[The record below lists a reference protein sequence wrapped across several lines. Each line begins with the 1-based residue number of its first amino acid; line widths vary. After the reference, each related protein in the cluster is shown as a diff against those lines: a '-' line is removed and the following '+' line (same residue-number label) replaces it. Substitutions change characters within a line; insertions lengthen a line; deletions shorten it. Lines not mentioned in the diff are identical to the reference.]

1 MFTLGGDSR
10 ASAAR
15 AGVMPASRYGTIICR
30 GRTATQPGSGKAKGS
45 LEKIYKKKHLPLP
58 MLIPRGALQERSYNG
73 PRRARKGVGGAP
85 KK

>member
-15 AGVMPASRYGTIICR
+15 AGVMPASRYGIIICR

-45 LEKIYKKKHLPLP
+45 LEKIEIKRNIYLSAYANPEGSLA
-58 MLIPRGALQERSYNG
+58 GAILQWPS
-73 PRRARKGVGGAP
+73 
-85 KK
+85 

>member
-10 ASAAR
+10 ASAAK

-45 LEKIYKKKHLPLP
+45 LENKETFTCSLP
-58 MLIPRGALQERSYNG
+58 MLIPRGAL
-73 PRRARKGVGGAP
+73 
-85 KK
+85 